1 MVRAFR
7 SCTSCDFITECWTR
21 LTRTR
26 QFLLTFASPLP
37 AIMAAPRPSLRGFL
51 VQAKN
56 ALRNAIES
64 SQKVTLVIG
73 NESAGESML
82 LQPVARALTQ
92 IRP

>member
-1 MVRAFR
+1 M
-7 SCTSCDFITECWTR
+7 R
-21 LTRTR
+21 LPHRVLDASHPYSTV
-26 QFLLTFASPLP
+26 LIDPFASPLP
-37 AIMAAPRPSLRGFL
+37 AIMAVPRPSLRGFL